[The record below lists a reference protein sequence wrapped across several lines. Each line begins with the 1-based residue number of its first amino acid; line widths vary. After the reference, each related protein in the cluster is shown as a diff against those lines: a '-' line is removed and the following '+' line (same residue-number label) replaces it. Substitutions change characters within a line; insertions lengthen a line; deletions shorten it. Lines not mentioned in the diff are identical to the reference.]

1 MRLRAFRTMQRCW
14 SPVIWYRTTAP
25 VICAFAASSATSR
38 SLCCVS
44 PAITTS
50 PRPCA
55 ENSKA
60 RRFRFA
66 VRTRRKAGN
75 SSCSTA
81 TTPATSAGACGRT
94 NPHGPPRPHPHRPST
109 RWSVC
114 IITPSPWAA
123 AGWTPWASLSRKR
136 SGASSIPTPT
146 SVPWC
151 GDTSTRRTMAGAAT
165 CACSRLRRPAPSSCP
180 RAIGTRS
187 IRGRPRTGISTCMPM
202 AASTPRFIGSSRCR
216 CASHL
221 HARPTSR
228 LGLILLG
235 LLLCITVRADGAL
248 HSLWELHG
256 KHNTVYLLGSIHVLR
271 PNDYPLAPVVL
282 DAYTHAGSL
291 LMEVNLDE
299 INSEQVQAEMLA
311 SAILSDGKTLPD
323 VLGKQRYE
331 RAAALAHE
339 IGVELSK
346 FDQFAPWFAAEAISE
361 LQLTQLG
368 FQPENGVEMYFMDRA
383 HSDGKSVDGLETVH
397 DQISVFQNMSLDA
410 QAEYLLS
417 SLEQA
422 HDLPK
427 EVDSMVRAWQRGDTR
442 WFESELQSDLGHDPD
457 LYQSVLLARNRKWV
471 PKIEALLNSDKNYLV
486 IVGTGH
492 LAGRG
497 SVVDLLKKDGIVA
510 TQR

>member
-1 MRLRAFRTMQRCW
+1 
-14 SPVIWYRTTAP
+14 
-25 VICAFAASSATSR
+25 
-38 SLCCVS
+38 
-44 PAITTS
+44 
-50 PRPCA
+50 
-55 ENSKA
+55 
-60 RRFRFA
+60 
-66 VRTRRKAGN
+66 
-75 SSCSTA
+75 
-81 TTPATSAGACGRT
+81 
-94 NPHGPPRPHPHRPST
+94 
-109 RWSVC
+109 
-114 IITPSPWAA
+114 
-123 AGWTPWASLSRKR
+123 
-136 SGASSIPTPT
+136 
-146 SVPWC
+146 
-151 GDTSTRRTMAGAAT
+151 
-165 CACSRLRRPAPSSCP
+165 
-180 RAIGTRS
+180 
-187 IRGRPRTGISTCMPM
+187 
-202 AASTPRFIGSSRCR
+202 
-216 CASHL
+216 L

-228 LGLILLG
+228 PGLILLG
-235 LLLCITVRADGAL
+235 LLLCVTVRADGAL

-282 DAYTHAGSL
+282 DAYAHAGSL

-311 SAILSDGKTLPD
+311 SATLSDGKTLPD

-339 IGVELSK
+339 IGVELST

-383 HSDGKSVDGLETVH
+383 RSDGKSVDGLETVH
-397 DQISVFQNMSLDA
+397 DQMSVFQNMSLDA

-442 WFESELQSDLGHDPD
+442 WFESELQSDLGHDSD
-457 LYQSVLLARNRKWV
+457 LYQSVLVARNRKWV

-492 LAGRG
+492 LAGQG

>member
-1 MRLRAFRTMQRCW
+1 
-14 SPVIWYRTTAP
+14 
-25 VICAFAASSATSR
+25 
-38 SLCCVS
+38 
-44 PAITTS
+44 
-50 PRPCA
+50 
-55 ENSKA
+55 
-60 RRFRFA
+60 
-66 VRTRRKAGN
+66 
-75 SSCSTA
+75 
-81 TTPATSAGACGRT
+81 
-94 NPHGPPRPHPHRPST
+94 
-109 RWSVC
+109 
-114 IITPSPWAA
+114 
-123 AGWTPWASLSRKR
+123 
-136 SGASSIPTPT
+136 
-146 SVPWC
+146 
-151 GDTSTRRTMAGAAT
+151 
-165 CACSRLRRPAPSSCP
+165 
-180 RAIGTRS
+180 
-187 IRGRPRTGISTCMPM
+187 
-202 AASTPRFIGSSRCR
+202 
-216 CASHL
+216 L

-235 LLLCITVRADGAL
+235 LLLCVTVRADGAL

-311 SAILSDGKTLPD
+311 SATLSDGKTLPD

-339 IGVELSK
+339 IGVELSS

-368 FQPENGVEMYFMDRA
+368 FHPENGVEMYFMDRA
-383 HSDGKSVDGLETVH
+383 RSDGKSVDGLETVH

-442 WFESELQSDLGHDPD
+442 WFESELQSDLGHDSD
-457 LYQSVLLARNRKWV
+457 LYQSVLVARNRKWV

-492 LAGRG
+492 LAGQG